1 MIIDEKQTI
10 WTEKY
15 KPSNIDDIIL
25 PESLRKSIK
34 EGLEKHDIPNLGLW
48 SYLPGLGKSSLA
60 NVIANNEN
68 VEPLWINAS
77 LNKGIDVIRND
88 IHAFAS
94 RRSFDGRLKVVIMD
108 EADKLTP
115 DSQAAYRG
123 FIDEFSQ
130 NCRFIFTGNYK
141 ENIIEPLLNRLE
153 NYDFLDFDKQ
163 EIIPQI
169 VIRILFILE
178 HENIKSD
185 NNAIK
190 TIIEKNYPSVRGMI
204 LDLKK
209 FSNSG
214 TLNINVIKTDE
225 LDDVVKAMMS
235 KSFNRLNEIV
245 NSLSCPDAFYS
256 ILYKNLDKL
265 FTQNVQFTKAVIVLA
280 KYQDMGVRVRDKYI
294 NLLACLCE
302 LSALM

>member
-34 EGLEKHDIPNLGLW
+34 EGLEKHDIQNLGLW

-60 NVIANNEN
+60 NAIANNEN
-68 VEPLWINAS
+68 IEPLWINAS
-77 LNKGIDVIRND
+77 LNKGIDVIRTD

-108 EADKLTP
+108 ESDKLTP
-115 DSQAAYRG
+115 DFQAAFRG

-169 VIRILFILE
+169 VARILFILE

-185 NNAIK
+185 NTAIK

-209 FSNSG
+209 FSKSG
-214 TLNINVIKTDE
+214 TLNISGIKILLICEGITFSVI
-225 LDDVVKAMMS
+225 
-235 KSFNRLNEIV
+235 
-245 NSLSCPDAFYS
+245 YS
-256 ILYKNLDKL
+256 I
-265 FTQNVQFTKAVIVLA
+265 
-280 KYQDMGVRVRDKYI
+280 
-294 NLLACLCE
+294 
-302 LSALM
+302 

>member
-88 IHAFAS
+88 IHSFAS

-108 EADKLTP
+108 ECLDENEEVILIENNKEVPTKLKDLEIGKT
-115 DSQAAYRG
+115 
-123 FIDEFSQ
+123 
-130 NCRFIFTGNYK
+130 YK
-141 ENIIEPLLNRLE
+141 C
-153 NYDFLDFDKQ
+153 
-163 EIIPQI
+163 
-169 VIRILFILE
+169 
-178 HENIKSD
+178 
-185 NNAIK
+185 
-190 TIIEKNYPSVRGMI
+190 
-204 LDLKK
+204 
-209 FSNSG
+209 
-214 TLNINVIKTDE
+214 
-225 LDDVVKAMMS
+225 
-235 KSFNRLNEIV
+235 KSFNMNTGLFEDDTCEVISSKNDTIYQVELADGRTIKVTGNHPFIVRENGKFIQKSIKEGLNENDDIV
-245 NSLSCPDAFYS
+245 CYF
-256 ILYKNLDKL
+256 
-265 FTQNVQFTKAVIVLA
+265 
-280 KYQDMGVRVRDKYI
+280 
-294 NLLACLCE
+294 
-302 LSALM
+302 

>member
-1 MIIDEKQTI
+1 MSKIPTVLYSFFTLLFAVIT
-10 WTEKY
+10 
-15 KPSNIDDIIL
+15 
-25 PESLRKSIK
+25 
-34 EGLEKHDIPNLGLW
+34 GL
-48 SYLPGLGKSSLA
+48 
-60 NVIANNEN
+60 
-68 VEPLWINAS
+68 
-77 LNKGIDVIRND
+77 
-88 IHAFAS
+88 
-94 RRSFDGRLKVVIMD
+94 
-108 EADKLTP
+108 
-115 DSQAAYRG
+115 
-123 FIDEFSQ
+123 
-130 NCRFIFTGNYK
+130 FIFTDNYK
-141 ENIIEPLLNRLE
+141 EIIIEPLLNRLE

-169 VIRILFILE
+169 VNRILFILE

-214 TLNINVIKTDE
+214 TLNVSGIKTDE
-225 LDDVVKAMMS
+225 LDGVVKAMMS
-235 KSFNRLNEIV
+235 KSFNHLNEIV

-302 LSALM
+302 LSALL